1 MRLATRAQRASNNV
15 QTTVL
20 GRCALNS
27 VNAATLIGK
36 LDNVPK
42 STQTFHRD
50 FNYFSHPKTGEC
62 LKRGEKIEL
71 STMKSNESEI
81 TSTTVKATADPFM
94 KNVTA
99 KVATTTEH
107 NPYANYSGEY
117 GKNFDHYVKM
127 GVNESDVQESI
138 DKIVEI
144 EYKKESE
151 NFQPEVID
159 NIDSYIIL
167 DVENGLE
174 PLKHPQ
180 YVTDHHVIHHH
191 EESVAMVTVGCL
203 VLGMLVFLLA
213 MVYIRRITRRVPAS
227 RDIEIDGDMQK
238 PYKLEP
244 SRIVHEPLPSKK
256 FDSIIN

>member
-1 MRLATRAQRASNNV
+1 
-15 QTTVL
+15 
-20 GRCALNS
+20 
-27 VNAATLIGK
+27 
-36 LDNVPK
+36 
-42 STQTFHRD
+42 
-50 FNYFSHPKTGEC
+50 
-62 LKRGEKIEL
+62 
-71 STMKSNESEI
+71 MKSNESEI
-81 TSTTVKATADPFM
+81 TTTTAKADPFM

-117 GKNFDHYVKM
+117 GKEFDHYVKM
-127 GVNESDVQESI
+127 GVNESDVQQSI

-151 NFQPEVID
+151 VFQPEVID
-159 NIDSYIIL
+159 NVDSYIIL
-167 DVENGLE
+167 DVDNELE

-180 YVTDHHVIHHH
+180 YVTDHHIIHHH
-191 EESVAMVTVGCL
+191 EESIAMVTVGCL

-227 RDIEIDGDMQK
+227 RDIEVDGDMQK

-244 SRIVHEPLPSKK
+244 SRIVHEPLPSMK
-256 FDSIIN
+256 FNSLIN